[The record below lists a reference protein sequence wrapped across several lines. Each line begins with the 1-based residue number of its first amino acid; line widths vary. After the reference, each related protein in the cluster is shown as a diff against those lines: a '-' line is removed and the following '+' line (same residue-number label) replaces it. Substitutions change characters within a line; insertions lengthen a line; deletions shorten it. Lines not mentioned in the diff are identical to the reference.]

1 MAAIMRIISTILSV
15 YMLIIFIRIMLT
27 WIQPMG
33 GVERVNS
40 FLRRIT
46 DPYLNLFRGVKF
58 LSAGRFD
65 FSPVLAILVLVVLQN
80 IALRL
85 AAFGRISLGIVLAL
99 IVQAAWSGISF
110 LAFLFIGIM
119 VIRLVG
125 YFISRG
131 RTGTFLQTLDTFI
144 QPLIFRVQRILK
156 PSRPLQYPTLLG
168 ITTVALLVL
177 TLVARL
183 IIRLIITGLASLPV

>member
-15 YMLIIFIRIMLT
+15 YMLVIFIRIMLT

-33 GVERVNS
+33 GGERVNY
-40 FLRRIT
+40 FLRKIT
-46 DPYLNLFRGVKF
+46 DPYLDLFRGVKF

-110 LAFLFIGIM
+110 LAFLFIAIM
-119 VIRLVG
+119 VIRFIG

-156 PSRPLQYPTLLG
+156 PSRPMQYPTLLG
-168 ITTVALLVL
+168 ITTVALVVL

-183 IIRLIITGLASLPV
+183 IIRLIVTGLASLPV

>member
-15 YMLIIFIRIMLT
+15 YMLVIFIRIMLT

-33 GVERVNS
+33 GGERVNY
-40 FLRRIT
+40 FLRKIT

-58 LSAGRFD
+58 LSAGKFD

-110 LAFLFIGIM
+110 LAFLFIAIM
-119 VIRLVG
+119 VIRFIG

-156 PSRPLQYPTLLG
+156 PSQPMQYPTLLG
-168 ITTVALLVL
+168 ITTVALVVL

-183 IIRLIITGLASLPV
+183 IIRLIVTGLASLPV

>member
-15 YMLIIFIRIMLT
+15 YMLVIFIRIMLT

-33 GVERVNS
+33 GGERVNY
-40 FLRRIT
+40 FLRKIT
-46 DPYLNLFRGVKF
+46 DPYLDLFRGVKF

-65 FSPVLAILVLVVLQN
+65 FSPILAILVLVVLQN

-110 LAFLFIGIM
+110 LAFLFIAIM
-119 VIRLVG
+119 VIRFIG

-156 PSRPLQYPTLLG
+156 PSRPMQYPTLLG
-168 ITTVALLVL
+168 ITTVALVVL

-183 IIRLIITGLASLPV
+183 IIRLIVTGLASLPV